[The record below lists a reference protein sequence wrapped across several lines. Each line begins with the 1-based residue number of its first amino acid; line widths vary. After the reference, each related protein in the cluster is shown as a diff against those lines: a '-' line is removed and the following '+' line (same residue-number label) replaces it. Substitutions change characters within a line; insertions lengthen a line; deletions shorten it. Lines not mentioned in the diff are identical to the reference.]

1 MSTAAYIKSQR
12 AAKERE
18 SKLQAEKELEQA
30 LAEMTAFTPSTE
42 HREAEDAADAAAS
55 VAARKRAALKTY
67 TTRADETPRDIA
79 EAMPFVRAGELVR
92 QNTHHYPGIEESSR
106 LFAGTVLEI
115 PEAAHTRWRNSTA
128 DAVGDYV
135 AEYDVRI
142 ERLREK
148 PMPELDNVAK
158 MSLRNRRAN
167 LVEWRQKKLRQW
179 DLSAAFRET
188 RMYDHFGDERV
199 ASRAHYAQQLS
210 AKLERRVE
218 EWGARLQKMAF
229 MKKGDRQIEAMRKL
243 AKLAFEGGHYEEE
256 ESSSTEEEEETAP
269 AGTAAGGG
277 AGAERG
283 AR

>member
-1 MSTAAYIKSQR
+1 MSTYAKAQR

-18 SKLQAEKELEQA
+18 RKLQAEQELEQA

-42 HREAEDAADAAAS
+42 HRVAEDAADAAAS

-67 TTRADETPRDIA
+67 TTRAEETPRDIA

-92 QNTHHYPGIEESSR
+92 QNTHHYPGLEESSQ

-115 PEAAHTRWRNSTA
+115 PEAAHTRWRDSTA
-128 DAVGDYV
+128 DAVGEYV

-158 MSLRNRRAN
+158 MSLRNRRAD
-167 LVEWRQKKLRQW
+167 LVEWRLKKLRQW
-179 DLSAAFRET
+179 DQSAAFRAT

-199 ASRAHYAQQLS
+199 VSRADYAQQLS

-229 MKKGDRQIEAMRKL
+229 MKKGEHQIEAMRKL

-256 ESSSTEEEEETAP
+256 ESSSTEEEEAAP
-269 AGTAAGGG
+269 AGAAAGGG
-277 AGAERG
+277 APAQQTK
-283 AR
+283 